1 MLLHLIYFPILSLFY
16 GFDDVLCYGQ
26 GVFGHFPRF
35 WSKHD
40 FFCYM
45 ENGRLCGRRLFIFDL
60 VLYA

>member
-40 FFCYM
+40 FFLLHG
-45 ENGRLCGRRLFIFDL
+45 ER
-60 VLYA
+60 